1 MGHLRSTMTKDN
13 GNKEIWEPVCRSS
26 LRNLD
31 DLEILNQYNAEIRGL
46 YNYYRIAHNA
56 TVLNNFLYVMKYSM
70 YKTFAGKYRTS
81 MQKIIRKYTK
91 GKDFVV
97 DLSKQIR

>member
-1 MGHLRSTMTKDN
+1 MGALKIHYDKDN

-70 YKTFAGKYRTS
+70 YENPLLGNTERACRKSSENIPKEKT
-81 MQKIIRKYTK
+81 
-91 GKDFVV
+91 
-97 DLSKQIR
+97 L